1 MSDQL
6 DVAPTQGNLLHIQ
19 SELEQI
25 QNGHD
30 LLDRKREVLIQR
42 LTEAIAEAERAQQE
56 ARDRFRQAHDALRR
70 ARMQLGTRQVQEIS
84 LNPTAELAVHVDTH
98 SIMGARVPIINIEV
112 SQPTVAYGPDDT
124 SATLDQARQLW
135 LEAVRYLG
143 ELTEKVATV
152 WRLALELR
160 KTQRRVNALETII
173 IPQYQNTVN
182 FIEQML
188 AEASREDIIRTKKVK
203 AMRQK

>member
-1 MSDQL
+1 MSGQL

-19 SELEQI
+19 SELEQV

-70 ARMQLGTRQVQEIS
+70 ARMQLGTRRVQEIS

-112 SQPTVAYGPDDT
+112 SQPTVPYGLGDT

-135 LEAVRYLG
+135 LEVVRYLG
-143 ELTEKVATV
+143 ELSEKVATV

-173 IPQYQNTVN
+173 IPQYQKTVN
-182 FIEQML
+182 FIEQTL
-188 AEASREDIIRTKKVK
+188 AEASRENIIRTKKVK
-203 AMRQK
+203 AMRTK

>member
-1 MSDQL
+1 MSGQL

-19 SELEQI
+19 SELEQV